1 LRNAASSLT
10 RPVGK
15 CIARDRRG
23 HNCKRVGR
31 IRAEP
36 RRVSEE
42 RYQSL
47 KLHDGSRPPMRQE
60 QRHRIPP
67 DSRRVNEMNIEIA
80 DGDDEL
86 PKFVESC
93 LMHAPIVRT
102 TPVRHQIPL

>member
-1 LRNAASSLT
+1 
-10 RPVGK
+10 
-15 CIARDRRG
+15 
-23 HNCKRVGR
+23 
-31 IRAEP
+31 
-36 RRVSEE
+36 
-42 RYQSL
+42 
-47 KLHDGSRPPMRQE
+47 MRQE